1 MESESTVFLV
11 DDDDE
16 VRQSLGRLLASV
28 NLPCRAFGTAKEF
41 LDAYEPAWP
50 GCLVLDVRM
59 PGMSGIELQK
69 HLVGKGVA
77 IPIIIITGHGDIPMA
92 VDALQRGVVSFLEK
106 PVRPQQLL
114 DQIQQALVRD
124 AQRRQLE
131 KQRGALAAQLALL
144 SAREREV
151 LDGVVVGKSTK
162 EIAAAPGLSPK
173 TIDFHRVKI
182 MEKMQA
188 DSVAGLVRMVLAV
201 ESAGEQPGRDHGPG
215 PAAQEQSDQSG
226 HG

>member
-1 MESESTVFLV
+1 MEPDNTVFLV
-11 DDDDE
+11 DDDAE

-28 NLPCRAFGTAKEF
+28 NLPCRSFGNAKEF
-41 LDAYEPAWP
+41 LDTYQPAWP

-69 HLVGKGVA
+69 HLIAKGVA

-92 VDALQRGVVSFLEK
+92 VDALQRGAVSFLEK

-114 DQIQQALVRD
+114 DQIYQALARD
-124 AQRRQLE
+124 VQRRQIDK
-131 KQRGALAAQLALL
+131 KQDALSAQIKLL

-151 LDGVVVGKSTK
+151 LDGVVAGKSTK
-162 EIAAAPGLSPK
+162 EIAAVLGLSPK
-173 TIDFHRVKI
+173 TIDFHRAKI

-188 DSVAGLVRMVLAV
+188 DSVASLVRMVLSIGDAK
-201 ESAGEQPGRDHGPG
+201 EQPGPPPAGGPEK
-215 PAAQEQSDQSG
+215 AES
-226 HG
+226 